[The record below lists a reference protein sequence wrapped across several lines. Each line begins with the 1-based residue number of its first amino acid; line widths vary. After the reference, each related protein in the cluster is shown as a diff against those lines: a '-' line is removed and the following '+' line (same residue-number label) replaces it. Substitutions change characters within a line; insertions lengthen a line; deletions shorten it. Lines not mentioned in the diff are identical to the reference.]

1 MRYVIR
7 TLVTL
12 ATAASMGFAEAPEEP
27 AASLQSFIDRGELA
41 GATTLV
47 ATVDGVSSLQ
57 AVGFADREA
66 GRPMRTDSVFWIASM
81 SKPITATALMML
93 VDEGK
98 VRLDD
103 PVERHLPEFRGQTLS
118 AGVVDGRAALKKPAH
133 PITIR
138 EILSHTSGLP
148 FSTDKEKPTLDLLT
162 LAERTRSY
170 AATPLEAEPGTRYR
184 YSNAGFNTAGRIIE
198 VVSGQPYEDF
208 LGIRLFR
215 PLGMTDT
222 TFRPDAGQIAR
233 LATSYKP
240 GPGGETLEP
249 LKITQLKYPLDDPGR
264 RPMPAGGLFST
275 ASDMGRFCR
284 MILNRGEWEGKRLV
298 SEQCVAEMT
307 RKQTGSLPENYGLG
321 WAITGSSFG
330 HGGAYATNMT
340 IDPTH
345 GRVFV
350 FLVQHAGFPHDRGG
364 AILSTFL
371 KAARR

>member
-12 ATAASMGFAEAPEEP
+12 AATASMGFAEAPEEP
-27 AASLQSFIDRGELA
+27 AASLQPFINRGELA

-103 PVERHLPEFRGQTLS
+103 PVERHLPEFRGQRLS
-118 AGVVDGRAALKKPAH
+118 AGVVDGRAAFKKPAH
-133 PITIR
+133 PITVR

-148 FSTDKEKPTLDLLT
+148 FSTDKEKPTLDLHT

-198 VVSGQPYEDF
+198 VVSGQAYEDF
-208 LGIRLFR
+208 LDERLFR

-249 LKITQLKYPLDDPGR
+249 FKITQLKYPLDDPGR

-298 SEQCVAEMT
+298 SEQSVAEMT

-321 WAITGSSFG
+321 WSITGSSFG
-330 HGGAYATNMT
+330 HGGAYATNKA

-364 AILSTFL
+364 EILSTFL
-371 KAARR
+371 KAASR